1 MYNLY
6 FPSTNSENP
15 SRKDNSF
22 VNTYIKNEL
31 DEWNDE
37 SMSKETGQAKSLS
50 NKTAFITNLKV
61 GEKNVINKSN
71 DKNILPKEPGYLLG
85 DLKIRQLN
93 LDKKN
98 KFKDY
103 INDVIKDTSIIREKA

>member
-1 MYNLY
+1 MYKLCY
-6 FPSTNSENP
+6 PTTNSENP

-22 VNTYIKNEL
+22 VNSFIRNEL

-37 SMSKETGQAKSLS
+37 SISKGTAQAKSSS
-50 NKTAFITNLKV
+50 NKSAFITNLKIP
-61 GEKNVINKSN
+61 EKSHK
-71 DKNILPKEPGYLLG
+71 DKYILPKDRGYLLG

-98 KFKDY
+98 KFKEY
-103 INDVIKDTSIIREKA
+103 INDVIKDTSFVREQA